1 MTVTVLADL
10 EMARPWLEQLS
21 ETDGGIVV
29 EPDWAAIPGRSAL
42 NGLALTPLSAND
54 QREVAWLHGDL
65 LAEPELSTVLA
76 GLLGLRPGEQVGRI
90 VCYRAKELMRAL
102 EPSGLTFDGLDLDL
116 AIAGYLADP
125 RLGQATMDAMAAA
138 APQLGAD
145 PFGPGPAAGRAGGG
159 APEQLG
165 FDIGGDEGSGGADGP
180 DPLVLGA
187 VRRAV
192 LLASLEPSLRK
203 AVTEAGAE
211 RLYADIERPLVRV
224 LAEME
229 LTGIAVDT
237 GKLSEISDELTT
249 EAARLEAEVQQL
261 AGEEFNVNST
271 AQLRRILFE
280 VRKLTP
286 QKRTKTGFSTDAQS
300 LERMRGLD
308 PLVDTLL
315 QYREVEKLRST
326 YGSGLLAEV
335 APDGRIHASFNQ
347 TVARTGRLSSDRP
360 NLHNIPVRSSLGRQF
375 REAFIPGPGAELLVA
390 DYDQIELR
398 VIAHL
403 AQDPGL
409 IEAFRTGVDIHAA
422 TASRVFGVESFDVT
436 PAMRSKAKMI
446 SYGLAYGMEAY
457 GLSQRLSV
465 PVEEAA
471 EILAAYFVAFPNV
484 KEYMS
489 RTVADARARGYT
501 ETLFGRR
508 RYLPEL
514 HSSNYRVRQAAERQA
529 MNAGI
534 QGLAADIFKV
544 ALVRLEEALQGRL
557 SASRIVLQVHDEILV
572 ESRLEEADEV
582 ADMTEEVMRTAC
594 ELSVPLAVHVARGSS
609 WAEAKSL
616 GASGSGALAD
626 DLEESLVEE
635 FAEGL

>member
-1 MTVTVLADL
+1 
-10 EMARPWLEQLS
+10 
-21 ETDGGIVV
+21 
-29 EPDWAAIPGRSAL
+29 
-42 NGLALTPLSAND
+42 
-54 QREVAWLHGDL
+54 
-65 LAEPELSTVLA
+65 
-76 GLLGLRPGEQVGRI
+76 
-90 VCYRAKELMRAL
+90 MRAL

-145 PFGPGPAAGRAGGG
+145 PFGAPHSPGSTGVPTG
-159 APEQLG
+159 ATEQLG
-165 FDIGGDEGSGGADGP
+165 FDIIGGGGLVEREGASDRPPDEEQA

-187 VRRAV
+187 VRRAA

-203 AVTEAGAE
+203 AVAEAGAE
-211 RLYADIERPLVRV
+211 RLYAEIERPLVRV

-229 LTGIAVDT
+229 LAGIAVDEE
-237 GKLSEISDELTT
+237 KLSEINEELTS
-249 EAARLEAEVQQL
+249 EAARLESEVQAL

-286 QKRTKTGFSTDAQS
+286 QKKTKTGFSTDAQS
-300 LERMRGLD
+300 LEKMRGLD

-315 QYREVEKLRST
+315 SYREVEKLRST

-360 NLHNIPVRSSLGRQF
+360 NLHNIPVRSSLGRRF
-375 REAFIPGPGAELLVA
+375 RQAFIPGPGAELLVA

-403 AQDPGL
+403 AEDPGL
-409 IEAFRTGVDIHAA
+409 VEAFRTGLDIHAA
-422 TASRVFGVESFDVT
+422 TASRVFGVEAQQVT

-484 KEYMS
+484 KDYMS

-544 ALVRLEEALQGRL
+544 ALVRLEGALRSRQMG
-557 SASRIVLQVHDEILV
+557 SRIVLQVHDEILV
-572 ESRLEEADEV
+572 ESRADEAGEV
-582 ADMTEEVMRTAC
+582 AALTEEVMRTAC

-609 WAEAKSL
+609 WAEAKSSGGTGG
-616 GASGSGALAD
+616 GAAAEDIELVDELAGGLLALD
-626 DLEESLVEE
+626 
-635 FAEGL
+635 G